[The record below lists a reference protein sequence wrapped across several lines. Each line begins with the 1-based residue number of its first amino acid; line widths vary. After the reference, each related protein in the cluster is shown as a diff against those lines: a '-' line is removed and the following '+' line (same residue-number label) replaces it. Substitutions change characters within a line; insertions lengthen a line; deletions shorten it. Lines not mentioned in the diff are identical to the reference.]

1 MNNERTKMIS
11 SLVDFRTGMD
21 NVLNFME
28 SNSIDQMVVDRF
40 TEARMSLGRA
50 CLYLGSPNP
59 YPNATEPLNQ
69 FIELSVD
76 LSDVTPQPEYE
87 KTMAIKSVIVSCEMF
102 LKEIVDIRIRPMYPR
117 SPASGYLLTRSID
130 RCIDSLEECI
140 CWLNQMLRVIRTNDP
155 EGYQQ
160 RMEIIEGNP
169 IPEDAIR
176 TNEIMKNRVVLHSKE

>member
-1 MNNERTKMIS
+1 MIS

-40 TEARMSLGRA
+40 TEARMALGRA

-69 FIELSVD
+69 LIELSVD
-76 LSDVTPQPEYE
+76 ISDVTVQPEYN

-130 RCIDSLEECI
+130 RCIDSLEECV
-140 CWLNQMLRVIRTNDP
+140 CWLNHNLRVVRTNDL
-155 EGYQQ
+155 EDYEK
-160 RMEIIEGNP
+160 RIEIIEGNP
-169 IPEDAIR
+169 IPEDARR
-176 TNEIMKNRVVLHSKE
+176 TDAIMKNRVVLNSKE